1 MELITLTG
9 EEITT
14 IYHDHLTSD
23 FARDET
29 KPLGVI
35 LKAVEKGTYDCLG
48 LLGEEGLAGYVF
60 LVRRDRNYL
69 VDYLAV
75 FREDRNK
82 GLGSELLRLLGDY
95 LAEADSVILE
105 VEDPDLEEEGPGR
118 ETMVR
123 RIGFYRKNYWID
135 TGLRVRCFG
144 VPFRILQPEEAPAV
158 DREEL
163 WQIYRSLYATIVPKL
178 MLPAVIQRRQ
188 D

>member
-14 IYHDHLTSD
+14 IYHEHLTSD
-23 FARDET
+23 FARDEV

-69 VDYLAV
+69 VDYLAI

-95 LAEADSVILE
+95 LADAGRVILE
-105 VEDPDLEEEGPGR
+105 VEDPDLEPEEKRR
-118 ETMVR
+118 ETMAR
-123 RIGFYRKNYWID
+123 RIAFYRRNHWTD

-144 VPFRILQPEEAPAV
+144 VPFWILQPEEAAEAAH
-158 DREEL
+158 DDL
-163 WQIYRSLYATIVPKL
+163 WRIYRGLYGTIVPKL